1 MTAVLT
7 DVSTVAPTA
16 VSAPVAGGVA
26 GEPPAIVPRSHRR
39 RRNVVPNLLGLVVFL
54 IAAFPVYWMVLTSFR
69 RQVDVQK
76 PTPQFVPSPGTL
88 SNYRK
93 VFTRD
98 FFWTAVKNSLSVTL
112 LVLFAALFVAFL
124 AAVAV
129 SRFRFRGRR
138 AFIIAILIV
147 QMVPAEALIISLFRV
162 LDGWDLINSIIGL
175 SLTYLAFVLPFTIW
189 TLRGFVANVPKE
201 LEEAAMTDGSS
212 RIRAFMTITFPL
224 VAPGLVA
231 TGVFAFIQAWN
242 EFIFALVIMNKPSK
256 QTLPVWLQ
264 AFNEGAK
271 GTDWGGVMAGST
283 LMAIPVIVFFLLVQR
298 RVVGGLTAGAVKG

>member
-1 MTAVLT
+1 VTVPI
-7 DVSTVAPTA
+7 VSD
-16 VSAPVAGGVA
+16 GLD
-26 GEPPAIVPRSHRR
+26 EIVPRPRRR
-39 RRNVVPNLLGLVVFL
+39 RRNIAPNVLGVIVFL
-54 IAAFPVYWMVLTSFR
+54 VAAFPVYWMVLTSFR
-69 RQVDVQK
+69 RGIDVQK
-76 PTPQFVPSPGTL
+76 ATPDFVPSPGTL
-88 SNYRK
+88 ANYRK
-93 VFTRD
+93 VFERD
-98 FFWTAVKNSLSVTL
+98 FFWTAVKNSLWVTL
-112 LVLFAALFVAFL
+112 IVLFAALFIAFL

-129 SRFRFRGRR
+129 SRFKFRGRR
-138 AFIIAILIV
+138 TFIIAILIV

-162 LDGWDLINSIIGL
+162 LDGWQLVNSIIGL

-212 RIRAFMTITFPL
+212 RMRAFMTITLPL

-242 EFIFALVIMNKPSK
+242 EFIFALVIMNKPEK

-283 LMAIPVIVFFLLVQR
+283 LMAIPVIIFFLLVQR